1 MYCKSKNGS
10 HGTPNNNEGKQL
22 LQRGRKEIIM
32 KEYDICT
39 IGTIV
44 VGAIGIALLIGWG
57 VPVFIR
63 VTKDLWL
70 WALL

>member
-1 MYCKSKNGS
+1 
-10 HGTPNNNEGKQL
+10 
-22 LQRGRKEIIM
+22 M